1 MKFNKHFIN
10 IFTNVLFSVVSKGIR
25 TIFGIMVNSEETIL
39 DFLVV
44 IFYLLMFAFM
54 YGVKFSLMSAF
65 H

>member
-1 MKFNKHFIN
+1 
-10 IFTNVLFSVVSKGIR
+10 
-25 TIFGIMVNSEETIL
+25 MVNSEQTIL

-65 H
+65 NLQLYMKTKVLLITPKLKKEKKRKLQSLK

>member
-1 MKFNKHFIN
+1 
-10 IFTNVLFSVVSKGIR
+10 
-25 TIFGIMVNSEETIL
+25 MVNSEETIL

-65 H
+65 NLQLYMKFKVLLNTPKLKKEKRKENFSV